1 MKKSYKD
8 VLFIIHDVHQ
18 EDNQFPLNI
27 GYLAAVL
34 EQNNYSVEVYC
45 MDVFHYTNEDLIEK
59 PKVSKYKKQRDI
71 IDRFYN
77 LYFKKIYGFR
87 GARNYEKR

>member
-27 GYLAAVL
+27 GYLAAGQKISSTDSRTV
-34 EQNNYSVEVYC
+34 
-45 MDVFHYTNEDLIEK
+45 I